1 MNTNYQFEY
10 FANMMLINK
19 LLIKPLK
26 NLLVR
31 PKLDIFFIGYS
42 LIPNVQVHKN
52 VFYLST
58 V

>member
-1 MNTNYQFEY
+1 MSTNYQFEY

-19 LLIKPLK
+19 LLMKTLK

-31 PKLDIFFIGYS
+31 PKLDIFFIRYS